1 MQDVL
6 VGRKWMGSDIPTSI
20 LEASEL
26 FQERIRAT
34 RALKQLWE
42 ERVEFMKYERG
53 WADVDKIDDVEPLDL
68 DSTDEKEEKEVPEKK
83 IEKEELTEHV
93 RVSDGSVS
101 DRLEATEDFYVSMV
115 NAIPTA
121 LLLTL
126 SSGTDFQTSNPWSWL
141 YSRLSCP
148 TSQL

>member
-1 MQDVL
+1 VQDVL

-53 WADVDKIDDVEPLDL
+53 WADVDKINDVEPLDL
-68 DSTDEKEEKEVPEKK
+68 DSTDERQEMEKK
-83 IEKEELTEHV
+83 ETKDESEEVTERLHV
-93 RVSDGSVS
+93 YDGSVK
-101 DRLEATEDFYVSMV
+101 DRLETAEEFYVSLADCNEV
-115 NAIPTA
+115 I
-121 LLLTL
+121 LTDNL
-126 SSGTDFQTSNPWSWL
+126 
-141 YSRLSCP
+141 
-148 TSQL
+148 

>member
-53 WADVDKIDDVEPLDL
+53 WADIDKIDDVEPLNL
-68 DSTDEKEEKEVPEKK
+68 DSSDDEEEKKKEEVEKNAA
-83 IEKEELTEHV
+83 KEELSEHV

-101 DRLEATEDFYVSMV
+101 DRLEATEDFYVSILNSV
-115 NAIPTA
+115 
-121 LLLTL
+121 
-126 SSGTDFQTSNPWSWL
+126 PW
-141 YSRLSCP
+141 YSY
-148 TSQL
+148 